1 MPQHT
6 AFALPQSWQVLPVA
20 PVLHARPPAV
30 QTPSPVPQQGSP
42 RAPQVPQALLEQV
55 PPPRPF
61 GHAASWAMHW
71 PLLGLQQPPLKH
83 ELSEQQLVT
92 PHVAVQR
99 ICPGPAGVQ
108 VVKGWLQAFPVQ
120 QV

>member
-1 MPQHT
+1 
-6 AFALPQSWQVLPVA
+6 
-20 PVLHARPPAV
+20 V

-55 PPPRPF
+55 PPPMPF
-61 GHAASWAMHW
+61 GHAAPWATHW

-92 PHVAVQR
+92 PQVAVQR
-99 ICPGPAGVQ
+99 ICPGPAAVQ
-108 VVKGWLQAFPVQ
+108 VVKGWLQTLPVQ
-120 QV
+120 QF